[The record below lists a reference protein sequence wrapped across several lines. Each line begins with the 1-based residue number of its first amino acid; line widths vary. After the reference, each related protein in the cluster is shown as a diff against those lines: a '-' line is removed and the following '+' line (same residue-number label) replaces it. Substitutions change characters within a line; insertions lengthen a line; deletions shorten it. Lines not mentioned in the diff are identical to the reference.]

1 MDKHLV
7 QINAIIV
14 INKVLIEKNI
24 IDAMNAILIY
34 ALNVI
39 TILREIKL
47 LRFKFHSN
55 LLLLE
60 KDKIEFTYM
69 IVLLCHLTTGH
80 YFWLFQIIILK
91 IYADWIMKINS
102 TIIIECIPTPKYL
115 LSVCIIRNYIIS
127 FRTKSY
133 FTINSFISITKK

>member
-55 LLLLE
+55 PLLFKE
-60 KDKIEFTYM
+60 DWIEFIY
-69 IVLLCHLTTGH
+69 
-80 YFWLFQIIILK
+80 K
-91 IYADWIMKINS
+91 IYI
-102 TIIIECIPTPKYL
+102 
-115 LSVCIIRNYIIS
+115 
-127 FRTKSY
+127 F
-133 FTINSFISITKK
+133 

>member
-55 LLLLE
+55 HLLFKE
-60 KDKIEFTYM
+60 DWIEFIY
-69 IVLLCHLTTGH
+69 
-80 YFWLFQIIILK
+80 K
-91 IYADWIMKINS
+91 IYI
-102 TIIIECIPTPKYL
+102 
-115 LSVCIIRNYIIS
+115 
-127 FRTKSY
+127 F
-133 FTINSFISITKK
+133 

>member
-60 KDKIEFTYM
+60 KDKIEFTY
-69 IVLLCHLTTGH
+69 
-80 YFWLFQIIILK
+80 K
-91 IYADWIMKINS
+91 
-102 TIIIECIPTPKYL
+102 KY
-115 LSVCIIRNYIIS
+115 V
-127 FRTKSY
+127 F
-133 FTINSFISITKK
+133 